1 MAGSVAVVAGAW
13 LRTWNLPSAIC
24 VLSSGCTPLWS
35 FSSHCVVFS
44 HCLPACWTDVPYPD
58 VSFVDIL
65 DVSFVDILVDLI
77 SKSESTLIKIKIY

>member
-1 MAGSVAVVAGAW
+1 LAGSVAVVAGAW
-13 LRTWNLPSAIC
+13 LRTWNLLSAIC
-24 VLSSGCTPLWS
+24 ALSSGCMPLWS

-44 HCLPACWTDVPYPD
+44 HCLPACWTDVPCP
-58 VSFVDIL
+58 